1 MKIHDLLQKQ
11 FEALIMVIHLA
22 PIELSTGK
30 ILIISPFETE
40 TFIVC
45 SKHFQ

>member
-22 PIELSTGK
+22 PLEFSNLKSIDYKPL
-30 ILIISPFETE
+30 
-40 TFIVC
+40 
-45 SKHFQ
+45 